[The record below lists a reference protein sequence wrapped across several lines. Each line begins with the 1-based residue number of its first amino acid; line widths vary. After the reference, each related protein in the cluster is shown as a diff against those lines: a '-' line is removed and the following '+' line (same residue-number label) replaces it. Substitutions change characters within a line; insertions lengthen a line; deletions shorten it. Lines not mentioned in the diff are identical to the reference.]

1 MVYYKVSALGVKIDV
16 LLSILLEL
24 RVILKEECNIFDVI

>member
-1 MVYYKVSALGVKIDV
+1 MIYYKVSALGVKIDV

-24 RVILKEECNIFDVI
+24 RVILRRKFNIYDVI